1 MDGRQQYWLER
12 DRKYILDCLTCL
24 SVDVRWCG
32 VDDGGGVE
40 ATDLVVSHV
49 VMSSLLSSSQLTRLL
64 LAVEDLSLF
73 LAGVVGGVEQRGQGG
88 CQGGEGL
95 DLNMRD
101 IKLVERTSYLWC
113 ELVEVTVGG
122 VERWEV
128 TFEY

>member
-1 MDGRQQYWLER
+1 MVGR
-12 DRKYILDCLTCL
+12 
-24 SVDVRWCG
+24 
-32 VDDGGGVE
+32 
-40 ATDLVVSHV
+40 
-49 VMSSLLSSSQLTRLL
+49 LSSSAQLTRLL

-88 CQGGEGL
+88 CQGGDGL

-113 ELVEVTVGG
+113 ELVGVTVGG

>member
-73 LAGVVGGVEQRGQGG
+73 LAGVVGGVEQRGEGG

-101 IKLVERTSYLWC
+101 IKLVERTEDVVLHTCGASW
-113 ELVEVTVGG
+113 
-122 VERWEV
+122 WE
-128 TFEY
+128 